1 VSEALPPIEPAAFLR
16 DEVAA
21 RVRRRVEELRAQ
33 IARLEGELDDR
44 LGAEAT
50 IELVLEGEG
59 GGRWCLNLRQGDVT
73 VTTEPETPPLVRV
86 YQSRADW
93 EALAR
98 AAQPGSG
105 ADLTRTRIARLR
117 GLEGAIA
124 FLLTDDDAERR
135 IVVQLGPGERPAPR
149 CTIAVRAETA
159 RRLQSG
165 ELTPQAAFMQGLVV
179 IQGDIAFAMQLGGA
193 LFL

>member
-1 VSEALPPIEPAAFLR
+1 VSEVTSPIEPAAFLR
-16 DEVAA
+16 DQVAA

-33 IARLEGELDDR
+33 IGRLGEELDDR

-59 GGRWCLNLRQGDVT
+59 GGRWSVNLRSGEAT
-73 VTTEPETPPLVRV
+73 ITTEPESPPLMRV
-86 YQSRADW
+86 YQTRADW

-98 AAQPGSG
+98 AAQPGSR

-117 GLEGAIA
+117 SLEGAIE
-124 FLLTDDDAERR
+124 FLLTDDEAERH

-149 CTIAVRAETA
+149 CTIAVRADTA

-165 ELTPQAAFMQGLVV
+165 ELSPQAAFMQGLVA